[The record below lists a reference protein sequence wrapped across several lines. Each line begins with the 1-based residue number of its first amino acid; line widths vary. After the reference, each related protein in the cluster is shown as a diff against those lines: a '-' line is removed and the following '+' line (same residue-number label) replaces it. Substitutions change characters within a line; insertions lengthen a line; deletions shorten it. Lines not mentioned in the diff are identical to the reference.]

1 MINFFFRS
9 ICIRR
14 YPNKA
19 ILDVQKSVLLSN
31 TSNPNKSLTKGITFK
46 GGRNFTGRQTVFSR
60 GGGHKRLYRSVYF
73 GTLLNDNTSID
84 TSQNISLRVIK
95 VEYDPNRTS
104 WINLMEMESDDGG
117 RRLFYTLATH
127 DIIGGHIVNWGPSA
141 PIMNGNRLPLYRIP
155 TGTLIHNV
163 ELRPNTK
170 SQLCKSAGTRCKVMR
185 NDYTGSSILVALP
198 SGRRIELSPN
208 CYATVGIVSNI
219 LHNQK
224 TRRKAGVSRWLGIRP
239 VVRGISKNPVDHP
252 HGGRT
257 NGGCHPKTPWGK
269 LTRGVKTRS
278 VRKPKLLAKKKK
290 P

>member
-1 MINFFFRS
+1 MLSVFFRS

-19 ILDVQKSVLLSN
+19 ILDVQKSILVSN
-31 TSNPNKSLTKGITFK
+31 NSNPIKSLTKGANSK

-73 GTLLNDNTSID
+73 GTLLNETFINS
-84 TSQNISLRVIK
+84 SQDISLRVIR

-104 WINLMEMESDDGG
+104 WINLMEMELDNGI
-117 RRLFYTLATH
+117 RKIFYTLATH
-127 DIIGGHIVNWGPSA
+127 DVNAGNILKWGPSA
-141 PIMNGNRLPLYRIP
+141 TITNGNRLPLYRIP

-224 TRRKAGVSRWLGIRP
+224 TRRKAGVSRWLGFRP

-278 VRKPKLLAKKKK
+278 VRKPKLLVKKKK